1 MEKTVYK
8 YLIRYSLSQ
17 QVWLTALATLSFPF
31 LYAFYELPKR
41 IINEAI
47 QGDPEDFPI
56 DMFGFDFDQTGYLL
70 LLCCA
75 FLILVLINQAFKYY
89 INVYQGL
96 TGERMLRRL
105 RFQLFSR
112 VLRFP
117 QPTFKNMSQGEII
130 PMITA
135 EVEPL
140 GGFIGEAF
148 ALPAF
153 QGGTLIVILAFLFY
167 QNWILAGAAV
177 ALYPIQLY
185 LIPRLQ
191 MRVNALGK
199 ERVRLVRRL
208 SNRIGEAVQGVPE
221 VHIHDTS
228 QFVLAD
234 FSDRL
239 GHIFQVRYRI
249 YRQKF
254 VIKFINNFIQQL
266 GPFFFYSLGG
276 YLVISG
282 GLEMGTLV
290 AAIAA
295 HKDLGG
301 PWKELLGF
309 YQRREDSKIKYDQ
322 VIGQFNPVGMPDEGI
337 QTEDPES
344 IEPLTGDLTTA
355 NLTLTDE
362 VGDNVVDAVSL
373 KISMPSRVAIVGE
386 SGSGTADLVQLLS
399 RLLYPTRGGVSVGGR
414 EMTGMPEAI
423 TGRRLAYVGQQGYV
437 FAGSLGFNLLYGLNH
452 RPVREF
458 EYDDEARDQ
467 RKWHENEASAAGN
480 TTLDI
485 KADWVDMEAAGADS
499 PETLQAQGLRAL
511 EMVGLDDEVYRL
523 GLRGAIDPKERGD
536 LAEAILRARTAF
548 REHLKDDEHMADLI
562 EVFDRSAYN
571 TNATMGENLLFGN
584 IVGDAFD
591 MERLAENPYMLEV
604 LEKVGLTERILQIG
618 YDTAAT
624 MVEIFA
630 DVPPDHEL
638 FQQYSF
644 VSAEELGELQ
654 QWLTRVDRENLADA
668 SADERSRI
676 MSLPFKLIP
685 ARHRLGMID
694 DEIQSKVLDAREV
707 FARDLPEDARSSVEF
722 FDLET
727 YASTANIQDNII
739 FGRIVFGRSEATER
753 VSALI
758 TEVITT
764 LGLRDT
770 VVEVGLGYDVG
781 VSGSRLSSG
790 QRQKLAIA
798 RSILKRPDIMFLSE
812 ATAALDTASQGLIMR
827 SLLEEYADRGLVWV
841 LHKADLARDF
851 DYVLVMRSG
860 KIVEEGTF
868 EELNSDGTY
877 FKQLLD
883 SA

>member
-8 YLIRYSLSQ
+8 YLIRYSLPQ
-17 QVWLTALATLSFPF
+17 QIWLTALAALSFPF

-41 IINEAI
+41 IINGAI

-56 DMFGFDFDQTGYLL
+56 AIFDFDFDQTGYLF
-70 LLCCA
+70 LLCGG
-75 FLILVLINQAFKYY
+75 FLVLVLINQVFKYY

-140 GGFIGEAF
+140 GGFFGEAF

-153 QGGTLIVILAFLFY
+153 QGGTLVVILAFLFY
-167 QNWILAGAAV
+167 QNWIMAAAAV

-208 SNRIGEAVQGVPE
+208 SDRIGEAVQGVPE

-228 QFVLAD
+228 QFVLSD

-239 GHIFQVRYRI
+239 GSIFHVRYRI

-282 GLEMGTLV
+282 SLEMGTLV

-301 PWKELLGF
+301 PWKELLSF
-309 YQRREDSKIKYDQ
+309 YQRREDAKIKYDQ
-322 VIGQFNPVGMPDEGI
+322 VIGQFEPVGMPDESM
-337 QTEDPES
+337 QTDEPEM

-362 VGDNVVDAVSL
+362 VGDNVVDGISL
-373 KISMPSRVAIVGE
+373 NVTMPARVAIVGE
-386 SGSGTADLVQLLS
+386 SGSGTSDLAQLLS
-399 RLLYPTRGGVSVGGR
+399 RLLYPTRGGVSIGGR
-414 EMTGMPEAI
+414 ELTGMPEAV
-423 TGRRLAYVGQQGYV
+423 TGRRLAYVDQQGYV
-437 FAGSLGFNLLYGLNH
+437 FAGSLGFNLLYGLKH
-452 RPVREF
+452 RPMQEF
-458 EYDDEARDQ
+458 EYEGEAKSQ
-467 RKWHENEASAAGN
+467 RTWHENEAEAAGN

-485 KADWVDMEAAGADS
+485 NADWIDMEAAGADS
-499 PETLQAQGLRAL
+499 PESLQAQGLRAL
-511 EMVGLDDEVYRL
+511 ELVGLDDEVYRL
-523 GLRGAIDPKERGD
+523 GLRGTIDPKERND
-536 LAEAILRARTAF
+536 LAEAILRARASF
-548 REHLKDDEHMADLI
+548 RDHLEEDDHMADLI

-584 IVGDAFD
+584 IVGEAFD
-591 MERLAENPYMLEV
+591 MDRLADNPYVLEV
-604 LEKVGLTERILQIG
+604 LEKVGLTERVLQIG

-654 QWLTRVDRENLADA
+654 HWLTRGDRENLIGL
-668 SADERSRI
+668 SEEERSQI

-694 DEIQSKVLDAREV
+694 EDIQEKLLDAREV
-707 FARDLPEDARSSVEF
+707 FARDLPEDAKDSVEF
-722 FDLET
+722 FDLDT

-739 FGRIVFGRSEATER
+739 FGRIVYGRPEATER

-758 TEVITT
+758 SEVIEE

-770 VVEVGLGYDVG
+770 VVEVGLSYDVG

-790 QRQKLAIA
+790 QRQKLALA
-798 RSILKRPDIMFLSE
+798 RSILKRPDILFLSE
-812 ATAALDTASQGLIMR
+812 ATAALDTASQALIMEN
-827 SLLEEYADRGLVWV
+827 LLEEFADRGLVWV
-841 LHKADLARDF
+841 LHKADLAREF

-860 KIVEEGTF
+860 KVAEEGTF
-868 EELNSDGTY
+868 EELISDGTY

-883 SA
+883 GA

>member
-17 QVWLTALATLSFPF
+17 QVWLTALAVLSFPF

-47 QGDPEDFPI
+47 LGDPEDFPV
-56 DMFGFDFDQTGYLL
+56 DLFEFDFDQTGYLL
-70 LLCCA
+70 LLCVG

-105 RFQLFSR
+105 RYQLFSR

-167 QNWILAGAAV
+167 QNWIMAGAAV

-208 SNRIGEAVQGVPE
+208 SDRIGEAVQGVPE

-322 VIGQFNPVGMPDEGI
+322 VVSQFEPIGMPDESI
-337 QTEDPES
+337 QTEEPES
-344 IEPLTGDLTTA
+344 VEALTGDLTTA

-373 KISMPSRVAIVGE
+373 NISMPARVAIVGE
-386 SGSGTADLVQLLS
+386 SGSGTGDLAQLLS
-399 RLLYPTRGGVSVGGR
+399 RLLYPTRGGVSIGGR

-437 FAGSLGFNLLYGLNH
+437 FAGSLGFNLLYGLKH
-452 RPVREF
+452 RPMRQF
-458 EYDDEARDQ
+458 DYDDEGKKQQA
-467 RKWHENEASAAGN
+467 WHEDEASAAGN

-485 KADWVDMEAAGADS
+485 KADWVDLEAAGADS
-499 PETLQAQGLRAL
+499 PESLQAQGFRAL

-523 GLRGAIDPKERGD
+523 GLRGAIDPKERQD

-548 REHLKDDEHMADLI
+548 REHLKDDDHMADLI
-562 EVFDRSAYN
+562 EIFDRSAYN

-584 IVGDAFD
+584 IVGEAFD
-591 MERLAENPYMLEV
+591 IERLADNPYVLEV

-644 VSAEELGELQ
+644 VSADELGELQ
-654 QWLTRVDRENLADA
+654 QWLTRVDRENLAAA
-668 SADERSRI
+668 SPEERSRI

-694 DEIQSKVLDAREV
+694 EEIQIKLLDAREV

-722 FDLET
+722 FDLDA

-739 FGRIVFGRSEATER
+739 FGRIVFGRPEATER

-758 TEVITT
+758 TEVINE

-770 VVEVGLGYDVG
+770 VVEVGLNYDVG

-790 QRQKLAIA
+790 QRQKLAIV
-798 RSILKRPDIMFLSE
+798 RSVLKRPDILFLAE
-812 ATAALDTASQGLIMR
+812 ATVALDTASQGLIMR
-827 SLLEEYADRGLVWV
+827 NLLEEFADRGLVWV
-841 LHKADLARDF
+841 LHKPDLARDF
-851 DYVLVMRSG
+851 DHVLVMRSG
-860 KIVEEGTF
+860 KIAEDGTF
-868 EELNSDGTY
+868 EDLNRDGTY

-883 SA
+883 GA

>member
-8 YLIRYSLSQ
+8 YLIRYSLPQ
-17 QVWLTALATLSFPF
+17 QIWLTGLAALSFPF

-41 IINEAI
+41 IINDAV

-56 DMFGFDFDQTGYLL
+56 EIFGFDFDQTGFLYLL
-70 LLCCA
+70 CGG

-105 RFQLFSR
+105 RYQLFSR

-148 ALPAF
+148 ALPMF

-167 QNWILAGAAV
+167 QNWILAAAAV

-208 SNRIGEAVQGVPE
+208 SDRIGEAVQGVSE
-221 VHIHDTS
+221 IHIHDTS

-239 GHIFQVRYRI
+239 GNIFQVRYRI

-276 YLVISG
+276 YLVIG
-282 GLEMGTLV
+282 GSLELGTLV

-322 VIGQFNPVGMPDEGI
+322 VVAQFEPIGMPDESI
-337 QTEDPES
+337 QTEEPES
-344 IEPLTGDLTTA
+344 GEPLTGDLTTA

-373 KISMPSRVAIVGE
+373 NISMPARIAIVGE
-386 SGSGTADLVQLLS
+386 SGSGTADLAQLLS
-399 RLLYPTRGGVSVGGR
+399 RLLYPTRGGVSIGGR
-414 EMTGMPEAI
+414 ELTGMPEAV

-437 FAGSLGFNLLYGLNH
+437 FAGSLGFNLLYGLKH
-452 RPVREF
+452 RPMRQF
-458 EYDDEARDQ
+458 DYDDEDKKQ
-467 RKWHENEASAAGN
+467 RTWHEDEASAAGN

-485 KADWVDMEAAGADS
+485 NADWVDMEAAGAES

-511 EMVGLDDEVYRL
+511 QMVGLDDEVYRL
-523 GLRGAIDPKERGD
+523 GLRGAIDPKERRD
-536 LAEAILRARTAF
+536 LAEAILRARTVF

-584 IVGDAFD
+584 IVGEAFD
-591 MERLAENPYMLEV
+591 MERLADNPYV
-604 LEKVGLTERILQIG
+604 LDVLGKVGLTKSILQIG

-654 QWLTRVDRENLADA
+654 QWLTRVDRENLANA
-668 SADERSRI
+668 SPEERSRI

-694 DEIQSKVLDAREV
+694 DEIQIKLLDAREV

-722 FDLET
+722 FDLDT
-727 YASTANIQDNII
+727 YASTSNIQDNII
-739 FGRIVFGRSEATER
+739 FGGIVFGRPEATER

-758 TEVITT
+758 TEVINE

-770 VVEVGLGYDVG
+770 VVEIGLNYEVG

-790 QRQKLAIA
+790 QRQKLSIA
-798 RSILKRPDIMFLSE
+798 RSVLKRPDILFLAE
-812 ATAALDTASQGLIMR
+812 ATVALDTASQGLIMR
-827 SLLEEYADRGLVWV
+827 NLLEEFADRGLVWV
-841 LHKADLARDF
+841 LHKPDLARDF
-851 DYVLVMRSG
+851 DHVLVMRSG
-860 KIVEEGTF
+860 KIAEEGTF
-868 EELNSDGTY
+868 EDLNRDGTY

-883 SA
+883 GA

>member
-827 SLLEEYADRGLVWV
+827 SLLEEYADHGLVWV